1 MSAQTF
7 RCCPHCAD
15 DQPHIEK
22 DTHELPCTLCYG
34 DVEHR
39 TAAIA
44 ERAREW
50 RAALNAVQAPGITTT
65 EESRALA
72 LLDDAE
78 EALAAAVDAEREAQ
92 PSTHPNPQP

>member
-34 DVEHR
+34 DVERH

-44 ERAREW
+44 EAAREYVAIQ
-50 RAALNAVQAPGITTT
+50 RSGDTPQAFVAYAI
-65 EESRALA
+65 
-72 LLDDAE
+72 
-78 EALAAAVDAEREAQ
+78 LAAEVDAEQDARAIKSKEF
-92 PSTHPNPQP
+92 SS

>member
-22 DTHELPCTLCYG
+22 DTHEVPCTLCYG
-34 DVEHR
+34 DVERH

-44 ERAREW
+44 EAAREYVRVR
-50 RAALNAVQAPGITTT
+50 RAHLDHGPLLSQRKAAHDALI
-65 EESRALA
+65 
-72 LLDDAE
+72 
-78 EALAAAVDAEREAQ
+78 AAVEAERADLERGEAD
-92 PSTHPNPQP
+92 HD